1 MFVEMEKYV
10 QQTALTITYQW
21 GKKNYAREL
30 HDFRLLGSSKILISD
45 IFWVIIVNLDKLI
58 SSGQFSKYFGRK
70 YRSWRI

>member
-45 IFWVIIVNLDKLI
+45 IFWV
-58 SSGQFSKYFGRK
+58 
-70 YRSWRI
+70 